1 MRYIIV
7 TGGVLSGLGKGVTTA
22 SIAKI
27 LQSMGYKVTVIKID
41 PYLNV
46 DAGTMSPFE
55 HGEVFVLDDGGEVDL
70 DLGNYERFL
79 NVDLTRDHNITT
91 GKIYKKVIE
100 KERRGDYLGKTVQP
114 IPHLTDEIKSEIR
127 KVAEKYDF
135 TVIEIGGTVGDIE
148 SMPFLEACRQ
158 LSWEEDV
165 VFIHVT
171 LVPSLD
177 VVGEQKTKPTQHSV
191 KKLMETGISP
201 HIIVCRSKKELLEK
215 TKKKIAQFCNVS
227 EDHVISNHDVDDIY
241 KVPLL
246 LNEQRIG
253 EKIIDKFGLRRKPN
267 LEKWRS
273 IISRKCD
280 KDVTLALVGKYI
292 DLHDSYIS
300 IREALMHCSYY
311 TGVNVKIRWLESERM
326 KKEDLE
332 GVDGILVPG
341 GFGIRGTEEK
351 ISAINY
357 AREKKIPFLG
367 ICLGFQLATIEYAR
381 SIGLKNANST
391 EFVDTDEPVIDLLPE
406 QKKIK
411 NMGGTMRLGAYKII
425 LDNQSTVY
433 NLYGSKEIYE
443 RHRHR
448 YEVNP
453 QYIDILTRDGLKFT
467 GRSEDGRMEV
477 LELED
482 HPFFLGTQ
490 YHPEFTSRVE
500 RPSPV
505 FMGLVK
511 AMARYSNP

>member
-1 MRYIIV
+1 
-7 TGGVLSGLGKGVTTA
+7 
-22 SIAKI
+22 
-27 LQSMGYKVTVIKID
+27 
-41 PYLNV
+41 
-46 DAGTMSPFE
+46 
-55 HGEVFVLDDGGEVDL
+55 
-70 DLGNYERFL
+70 
-79 NVDLTRDHNITT
+79 
-91 GKIYKKVIE
+91 
-100 KERRGDYLGKTVQP
+100 
-114 IPHLTDEIKSEIR
+114 
-127 KVAEKYDF
+127 
-135 TVIEIGGTVGDIE
+135 
-148 SMPFLEACRQ
+148 
-158 LSWEEDV
+158 
-165 VFIHVT
+165 
-171 LVPSLD
+171 
-177 VVGEQKTKPTQHSV
+177 
-191 KKLMETGISP
+191 
-201 HIIVCRSKKELLEK
+201 
-215 TKKKIAQFCNVS
+215 
-227 EDHVISNHDVDDIY
+227 
-241 KVPLL
+241 
-246 LNEQRIG
+246 
-253 EKIIDKFGLRRKPN
+253 
-267 LEKWRS
+267 
-273 IISRKCD
+273 
-280 KDVTLALVGKYI
+280 
-292 DLHDSYIS
+292 
-300 IREALMHCSYY
+300 
-311 TGVNVKIRWLESERM
+311 VKIRWLESERM

>member
-1 MRYIIV
+1 MRYVIV

-55 HGEVFVLDDGGEVDL
+55 HGEVFVLNDGGEVDL

-79 NVDLTRDHNITT
+79 NIDLTRDHNITT
-91 GKIYKKVIE
+91 GKIYKRVIE

-114 IPHLTDEIKSEIR
+114 IPHLTDEIKLQIR
-127 KVAEKYDF
+127 NVAEKYDF
-135 TVIEIGGTVGDIE
+135 TVIEVGGTVGDIE

-158 LSWEEDV
+158 LSGEEDA
-165 VFIHVT
+165 VFVHVT
-171 LVPSLD
+171 LVPTLD

-191 KKLMETGISP
+191 KNLMETGISP
-201 HIIVCRSKKELLEK
+201 HIIVGRSEEPLLEK
-215 TKKKIAQFCNVS
+215 TRRKIALFCNVR
-227 EDHVISNHDVDDIY
+227 EDHVISNHDIGDIY
-241 KVPLL
+241 KVPLM
-246 LNEQRIG
+246 LNDQKIG
-253 EKIIDKFGLRRKPN
+253 EKIVDKFGLRRKPKLDN
-267 LEKWRS
+267 WKS
-273 IISRKCD
+273 IISRECD
-280 KDVTLALVGKYI
+280 TDVTLAMVGKYM

-300 IREALMHCSYY
+300 IDEALSHCSYY
-311 TGVNVKIRWLESERM
+311 TGINVNIRWLESEELE
-326 KKEDLE
+326 KGDLK

-341 GFGIRGTEEK
+341 GFGVRGTEEK
-351 ISAINY
+351 INAIRY
-357 AREKKIPFLG
+357 ARTNKIPFLG
-367 ICLGFQLATIEYAR
+367 ICLGFQLATVEHAR
-381 SIGLKNANST
+381 SIGFSHANST
-391 EFVDTDEPVIDLLPE
+391 EFEDTDEPVIDLLPE

-411 NMGGTMRLGAYKII
+411 EKGGTMRLGAYKIL
-425 LDNQSTVY
+425 LDKNSMVCDLY
-433 NLYGSKEIYE
+433 NSKEIYE

-453 QYIDILTRDGLKFT
+453 EYIDTLTEGPLRYT

-477 LELED
+477 LELD
-482 HPFFLGTQ
+482 NHPFFLGTQ

-511 AMARYSNP
+511 AMAENR

>member
-27 LQSMGYKVTVIKID
+27 LQSMRYKVTVIKID

-55 HGEVFVLDDGGEVDL
+55 HGEVFVLHDGGEVDL

-91 GKIYKKVIE
+91 GKIYKRVIE

-127 KVAEKYDF
+127 IVGENYDF
-135 TVIEIGGTVGDIE
+135 TVIEVGGTVGDIE
-148 SMPFLEACRQ
+148 SMPFLEAGRQ

-165 VFIHVT
+165 VFVHVT

-201 HIIVCRSKKELLEK
+201 HMIVCRSKTTLLEK
-215 TKKKIAQFCNVS
+215 TKRKIALFCNVS

-241 KVPLL
+241 TVPLL
-246 LNEQRIG
+246 LNEQKIG

-267 LEKWRS
+267 LERWRS
-273 IISRKCD
+273 IISK
-280 KDVTLALVGKYI
+280 KYETEVTLAMIGKYM

-300 IREALMHCSYY
+300 IGEALRHCSYY
-311 TGVNVKIRWLESERM
+311 TGAHVNIKWLESESI

-332 GVDGILVPG
+332 DVDGILVPG
-341 GFGIRGTEEK
+341 GFGVRGTEEK
-351 ISAINY
+351 IRAITY

-381 SIGLKNANST
+381 SIGLKNANSM
-391 EFVDTDEPVIDLLPE
+391 EFAETDEPVIDLLPE

-425 LDNQSTVY
+425 LDEKSTVY
-433 NLYGSKEIYE
+433 SLYKSKEIYE

-453 QYIDILTRDGLKFT
+453 EYIDLLTKNGVRFT
-467 GRSEDGRMEV
+467 GKSEDGRMEV

-482 HPFFLGTQ
+482 YPFFIGTQ

-511 AMARYSNP
+511 AMGRKKS

>member
-27 LQSMGYKVTVIKID
+27 LQSMKYKVTVIKID

-55 HGEVFVLDDGGEVDL
+55 HGEVFVLHDGGEVDL

-91 GKIYKKVIE
+91 GKIYKRVIE

-127 KVAEKYDF
+127 IVGENYDF
-135 TVIEIGGTVGDIE
+135 TVIEVGGTVGDIE
-148 SMPFLEACRQ
+148 SMPFLEAGRQ

-165 VFIHVT
+165 VFVHVT

-201 HIIVCRSKKELLEK
+201 HMIVCRSKTTLLEK
-215 TKKKIAQFCNVS
+215 TKRKIALFCNVS

-241 KVPLL
+241 TVPLL
-246 LNEQRIG
+246 LNEQKIG

-267 LEKWRS
+267 LERWRS
-273 IISRKCD
+273 IISK
-280 KDVTLALVGKYI
+280 KYETEVTLAMIGKYM

-300 IREALMHCSYY
+300 IGEALRHCSYY
-311 TGVNVKIRWLESERM
+311 TGAHVNIKWLESESI

-332 GVDGILVPG
+332 DVDGILVPG
-341 GFGIRGTEEK
+341 GFGVRGTEEK
-351 ISAINY
+351 IRAITY

-381 SIGLKNANST
+381 SIGLKNANSM
-391 EFVDTDEPVIDLLPE
+391 EFAETDEPVIDLLPE

-425 LDNQSTVY
+425 LDEKSTVY
-433 NLYGSKEIYE
+433 SLYKSKEIYE

-453 QYIDILTRDGLKFT
+453 EYIDLLTKNGVRFT
-467 GRSEDGRMEV
+467 GKSEDGRMEV

-482 HPFFLGTQ
+482 YPFFIGTQ

-511 AMARYSNP
+511 AMGRKKS